1 MDSINTNH
9 HDQVIAAAHARI
21 AGLRPLADQYARLK
35 QAAKDLAA
43 AEAELAEAQAAKA
56 QRIEAVQAE
65 TAASTAILRVKL
77 SSDIT
82 AHGGHLLSGPIDVEY
97 SERGTAKSARLYD
110 LPVHVF
116 AALCGPYAEKLPAR
130 LLALSKVG
138 SAEDAI
144 RVYCAAKR
152 RGYFQG

>member
-1 MDSINTNH
+1 MDSINTNY
-9 HDQVIAAAHARI
+9 HDQVIEAANARI
-21 AGLRPLADQYARLK
+21 VALRPLADQYARLK

-56 QRIEAVQAE
+56 QRIEAVRADI
-65 TAASTAILRVKL
+65 AASTAILRVKL
-77 SSDIT
+77 SSEIT
-82 AHGGHLLSGPIDVEY
+82 AGHLLSGPIDVEY
-97 SERGTAKSARLYD
+97 SERGIAKSARLYD

-116 AALCGPYAEKLPAR
+116 TALCGPYAEKLPAC
-130 LLALSKVG
+130 LLALSKDG